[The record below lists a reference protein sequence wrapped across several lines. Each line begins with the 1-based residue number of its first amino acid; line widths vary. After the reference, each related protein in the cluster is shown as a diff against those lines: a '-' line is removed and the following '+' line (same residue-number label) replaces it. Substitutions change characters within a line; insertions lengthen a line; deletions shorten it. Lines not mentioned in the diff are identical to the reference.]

1 MAKREKISEERR
13 KLIQEFIKSND
24 LKTTGDIQEA
34 IKDLFKD
41 TIQEMLNAE
50 LTEHL
55 GYEKK
60 TNIEKIMKI
69 IEMDIAQRQYIQQME
84 I

>member
-1 MAKREKISEERR
+1 M
-13 KLIQEFIKSND
+13 
-24 LKTTGDIQEA
+24 
-34 IKDLFKD
+34 FKD

-55 GYEKK
+55 GYEKM
-60 TNIEKIMKI
+60 NIQKIMRI
-69 IEMDIAQRQYIQQME
+69 TEMDIHKRQYIQQKE